1 MNFIQKW
8 WLLKEPVFLWFV
20 RVIRKRGDDIKLIS
34 IARWI
39 GIKNTNVLGKLF
51 SFDRVSDDP
60 IDIKLVKIK
69 LAMTIVESFFNDFVI
84 GAILKRELCQM
95 K

>member
-1 MNFIQKW
+1 MATR
-8 WLLKEPVFLWFV
+8 ETD
-20 RVIRKRGDDIKLIS
+20 G
-34 IARWI
+34 ARWERHE
-39 GIKNTNVLGKLF
+39 KNTNVFGKLF

-84 GAILKRELCQM
+84 
-95 K
+95 

>member
-1 MNFIQKW
+1 M
-8 WLLKEPVFLWFV
+8 
-20 RVIRKRGDDIKLIS
+20 RKRGDDSKLITV
-34 IARWI
+34 ARSA
-39 GIKNTNVLGKLF
+39 GIKNTNVFGKLF
-51 SFDRVSDDP
+51 SFDRVSDDL
-60 IDIKLVKIK
+60 IHIKLVKIK